1 MWPIYHMPTNIS
13 SASSTFQEEFMEKEK
28 GFFFFFLISASLR
41 GGERKIY
48 WYVLVLRKTLKE
60 ESVFKSDGLELM
72 FSTLLVRTHSLPGQA
87 WQENLLASCRQCLQ
101 GALTC
106 HTRRALSSSE
116 GHGRCQPAG
125 KGRALGLLV
134 AIAKYFSARTPCCSA
149 TSHLFLGKTVE
160 EDEPYLLSV

>member
-28 GFFFFFLISASLR
+28 GFFFFLISASLR
-41 GGERKIY
+41 GGKNIY

-60 ESVFKSDGLELM
+60 ESVFKSAGLELM

-101 GALTC
+101 GALTY

-134 AIAKYFSARTPCCSA
+134 AIAKYFSAQTPCCSA